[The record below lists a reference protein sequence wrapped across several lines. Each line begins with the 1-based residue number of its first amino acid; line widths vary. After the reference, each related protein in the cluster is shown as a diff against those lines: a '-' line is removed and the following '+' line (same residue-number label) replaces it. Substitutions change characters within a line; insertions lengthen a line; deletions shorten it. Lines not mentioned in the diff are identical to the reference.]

1 MDRRKTDRRRA
12 EHGSDIFIPD
22 LFDILRIFVKR
33 KKLIALMIAVPV
45 VLGLIYLE
53 TRPDNYV
60 ATASVILED
69 QNVNVAEFQD
79 LLAGMKFDNLTV
91 PTQVRVISS
100 PDLMR
105 ETVTRMGIYLA
116 DRKRLAIDPQHYV
129 DENGDKTD
137 AGYDV
142 LKQFGKSLSVRQ
154 QGTSRIIEISFSS
167 PDPELSAT
175 IANAHT
181 KQYVYSLTQIKRQQ
195 AENLDARLSKQIVD
209 LKEETIRKSRAVQSF
224 RVESGMVLGR
234 NSQELV
240 YQQISDIAAQL
251 TPIETRELDLKA
263 RMDVLSGGNAESIV
277 EVVDSKLIQDLKSRL
292 SVASQKLQS
301 MQSDFGQNHPDI
313 VSTQREISQIKSDI
327 QREIL
332 SIQRSIGNELQ
343 TVSKQKEMLND
354 KLAELQ
360 KQADSFEEKQITLQS
375 LQREE
380 SASRKQLDTLLE
392 RSEEIKS
399 RLDYSRPDVR
409 IVSLATPPGEP
420 SNGKKPILLIAIIML
435 SAFAAIAVTFGLEII
450 DRGIDRKDDV
460 KKILNLKLL
469 GTLPKEKDPVG
480 RVTDKSRSAYL
491 EEIKRIYVHLSSNPA
506 TRSVLFT
513 SSDRGEGKSTVLVSL
528 ATYLNSIGK
537 KTLII
542 DADAINPRLAD
553 FFLMKSKP
561 GFYELLNGS
570 VTLKDVIVRDKNGV
584 CVIPSGERNSQISDL
599 LLAGHLQEH
608 LEKIL
613 PKFDYVLIDSAPATH
628 ATDVEVLAGL
638 VDQVILVTEWAK
650 TPRKKI
656 KLAGEMIRQF
666 SRDVPHIV
674 LNKVD
679 PKDV

>member
-12 EHGSDIFIPD
+12 EQGTDIFIPD
-22 LFDILRIFVKR
+22 LSDIVRILNKR
-33 KKLIALMIAVPV
+33 KRLIASIVLVPV
-45 VLGLIYLE
+45 VLGAVYLE

-60 ATASVILED
+60 ATSSVILED
-69 QNVNVAEFQD
+69 QNVNVVEFQD

-105 ETVTRMGIYLA
+105 ETVTRVGMYL
-116 DRKRLAIDPQHYV
+116 DGRKIAIDPQYYA
-129 DENGDKTD
+129 DENGNKKE
-137 AGYDV
+137 AEYSV
-142 LKQFGKSLSVRQ
+142 LKKFGKNLGVKQ

-167 PDPELSAT
+167 DDPELSAT

-181 KQYVYSLTQIKRQQ
+181 KQYVYSLTQVKRQQ

-209 LKEETIRKSRAVQSF
+209 LKEETIRKSRAVQAF

-263 RMDVLSGGNAESIV
+263 RMDVLSGKTAESII

-292 SVASQKLQS
+292 SVASQRLQS
-301 MQSDFGQNHPDI
+301 IQADFGPNHPDV
-313 VSTQREISQIKSDI
+313 VSTQREVAQIKQDI
-327 QREIL
+327 QKEIL

-343 TVSKQKEMLND
+343 TVSKQKDMLNE
-354 KLAELQ
+354 KLSELQ

-380 SASRKQLDTLLE
+380 SASRKQLDTLLG

-420 SNGKKPILLIAIIML
+420 SNGKKPIFLIAIIML
-435 SAFAAIAVTFGLEII
+435 SAFSAVAVTFGLEMI

-469 GTLPKEKDPVG
+469 GTLPKEKSPIE
-480 RVTDKSRSAYL
+480 RVTDKNRSAYL
-491 EEIKRIYVHLSSNPA
+491 EEIKRIYVHLSSTPS
-506 TRSVLFT
+506 TRSILFT

-528 ATYLNSIGK
+528 ATYLNSLGK

-561 GFYELLNGS
+561 GFYELLSGS
-570 VTLKDVIVRDKNGV
+570 AALKDVIVRDKSGV
-584 CVIPSGERNSQISDL
+584 CIIPSGERNSQISDL
-599 LLAGHLQEH
+599 LLAGRFQEH
-608 LEKIL
+608 LEKVL
-613 PKFDYVLIDSAPATH
+613 SKFDYVLIDSAPATH

-638 VDQVILVTEWAK
+638 VDQVVLVTQWAK
-650 TPRKKI
+650 TPRAKVKKV
-656 KLAGEMIRQF
+656 GETIRQF
-666 SRDVPHIV
+666 SRDVPNVI
-674 LNKVD
+674 LNRVD
-679 PKDV
+679 SKDV